1 MAYELKDYLKAI
13 NQTKENLL
21 DSEDEEWEKRYPP
34 FIVNKCLAPFTD
46 TILLVNEL
54 NQHHQLDKKLQF
66 DYLLNSL
73 RPRNRFTPWM
83 KAKKLENLEYVKEF
97 YGYSNEKARDA
108 LDILSTKQISAIKK
122 KLKKGGRDGRG

>member
-1 MAYELKDYLKAI
+1 MYELKDYLKAI
-13 NQTKENLL
+13 NYTKEDLL
-21 DSEDEEWEKRYPP
+21 DSEDEQWEKRYPP
-34 FIVNKCLAPFTD
+34 YIVNKCLAPFTD

-73 RPRNRFTPWM
+73 RPRNRFAPWM
-83 KAKKLENLEYVKEF
+83 KAKKLDNLEDVKEF
-97 YGYSNEKARDA
+97 YGYGNEKARDA
-108 LDILSTKQISAIKK
+108 LDILDTKQISAIKK